1 MAEED
6 DPKPVYLDLVKLI
19 NNDVGEKIVTLL
31 AETGSPY
38 NAIATIGA
46 VIASVVTSIVDQED
60 KVMTNIDTIA
70 VTSIVDQED
79 KVMTN
84 IDTIATFSKELA
96 QSILKRIKDDP
107 DTEEIELNGEG
118 NGETLH

>member
-6 DPKPVYLDLVKLI
+6 EPKPVYLDLVKLI

-38 NAIATIGA
+38 NALATIGA
-46 VIASVVTSIVDQED
+46 VIASVVTSIV
-60 KVMTNIDTIA
+60 N
-70 VTSIVDQED
+70 QED

-96 QSILKRIKDDP
+96 QSILERIKDDP